1 MLSAESS
8 VWDGVKRAAVGHL
21 DLVGGVF
28 QRRGGV
34 VFSQT
39 PATEVTVPPGV
50 TPSFRAFGA
59 TDQRGLHIAWLELS
73 AIWHALRSFGPQRR
87 SGLVAEIEGSHRCRT
102 CGWISSAPL
111 VRCEGCDVT
120 CRLG

>member
-1 MLSAESS
+1 M
-8 VWDGVKRAAVGHL
+8 GHL

-28 QRRGGV
+28 QRRGGA

-73 AIWHALRSFGPQRR
+73 AIWHALRLRLDFLGPVGALRGLRR
-87 SGLVAEIEGSHRCRT
+87 NVPTRVRT
-102 CGWISSAPL
+102 
-111 VRCEGCDVT
+111 
-120 CRLG
+120 